1 MKDHFVRVMSGDGQ
15 VRALCTVTTE
25 LVAQACR
32 LHDTLPTAS
41 VALGRALSAG
51 VLMGGLL
58 DGDQRVALKFEGS
71 GPLAKI
77 LVEAD
82 ALGAVRGF
90 VGDPK
95 VDLPFNAQGN
105 FDVAGALG
113 RAGFLTVTKD
123 LRLKQPSRGI
133 VQLTSSEIAEDLAS
147 YLTESEQIPSAVG
160 LGVFVEAG
168 GQIGCAGGF
177 LVQAMPAPN
186 DETLNRVID
195 NLAEL
200 PSLSVLL
207 QQGLDPYQILERI
220 FVGVPFEELERRD
233 VRLACDCSR
242 VRMERALI
250 TLGRE
255 QAAELIES
263 EEPVEIR
270 CEFCGR
276 SYSFAPDELGRL
288 FDEVH

>member
-1 MKDHFVRVMSGDGQ
+1 
-15 VRALCTVTTE
+15 
-25 LVAQACR
+25 
-32 LHDTLPTAS
+32 
-41 VALGRALSAG
+41 
-51 VLMGGLL
+51 
-58 DGDQRVALKFEGS
+58 
-71 GPLAKI
+71 
-77 LVEAD
+77 
-82 ALGAVRGF
+82 
-90 VGDPK
+90 
-95 VDLPFNAQGN
+95 
-105 FDVAGALG
+105 
-113 RAGFLTVTKD
+113 
-123 LRLKQPSRGI
+123 
-133 VQLTSSEIAEDLAS
+133 
-147 YLTESEQIPSAVG
+147 
-160 LGVFVEAG
+160 
-168 GQIGCAGGF
+168 
-177 LVQAMPAPN
+177 MPAPN

-220 FVGVPFEELERRD
+220 FVGVPFEELERRE

-242 VRMERALI
+242 ERMERALI

-276 SYSFAPDELGRL
+276 SYAFEPTELGRL